1 MAEEI
6 YSGAEVGDESDEE
19 SEDQVLADDE
29 LE

>member
-6 YSGAEVGDESDEE
+6 YAGAEDEEESDGEG
-19 SEDQVLADDE
+19 EDQVLADDE